1 MANTL
6 GIPEATLAEARTLA
20 GSPNLI
26 GDRERWDQSKT
37 IRISDHADNDAAE
50 VGDDT
55 SKMALFVSKTLGA
68 PWRQANAKRGNQIQS
83 AGNDQTT
90 DPLVFPV

>member
-6 GIPEATLAEARTLA
+6 GITEATLAQARALA

-26 GDRERWDQSKT
+26 GDRERWDQSET
-37 IRISDHADNDAAE
+37 IRISDHADNDALE

-68 PWRQANAKRGNQIQS
+68 PWVQNKSKHGGQIQS
-83 AGNDQTT
+83 AGNDAAT
-90 DPLVFPV
+90 DPVAFPV